1 MNFYD
6 FDLLFKDYKKRVKE
20 LNKNHSLI
28 NILINESIPLSRIV
42 LVSLLLIDIMFMVAF
57 ALTKNQFGTMVV
69 FFVAIFILVVD
80 YLWNSN
86 LNNLEYKE
94 YYKKYV
100 CTKRNILITIL
111 KEYGITVYDEKI
123 IDSLIIEAEHAQRNS
138 DYFLPIKESFKNIS
152 TIVLAMLSF
161 IAGRFGDMLTL
172 RELIIGFCYAI
183 GIILLTVLP
192 FYTIKNALKGMI
204 LSDYKL
210 LDQFIYDLRQI
221 EIVERIN
228 KNNEK
233 GCSYCRYCD

>member
-1 MNFYD
+1 MKFYD

-20 LNKNHSLI
+20 ENKNYSLI
-28 NILINESIPLSRIV
+28 NILINESIPLPSIV
-42 LVSLLLIDIMFMVAF
+42 SVLLLLIDIMFMVAF

-69 FFVAIFILVVD
+69 FFVAIFILFVD

-86 LNNLEYKE
+86 FNNLGYKE
-94 YYKKYV
+94 YYKTYV
-100 CTKRNILITIL
+100 CTKRNILISTL
-111 KEYGITVYDEKI
+111 EEYGITVYDEKI
-123 IDSLIIEAEHAQRNS
+123 IDSLITEAEHAQRNC

-152 TIVLAMLSF
+152 TIVLPMLSF

-183 GIILLTVLP
+183 GIILLIVLS
-192 FYTIKNALKGMI
+192 FHTIRNALKGMI

-210 LDQFIYDLRQI
+210 LDQLIYDLRQI
-221 EIVERIN
+221 EIVGQIN

-233 GCSYCRYCD
+233 DY